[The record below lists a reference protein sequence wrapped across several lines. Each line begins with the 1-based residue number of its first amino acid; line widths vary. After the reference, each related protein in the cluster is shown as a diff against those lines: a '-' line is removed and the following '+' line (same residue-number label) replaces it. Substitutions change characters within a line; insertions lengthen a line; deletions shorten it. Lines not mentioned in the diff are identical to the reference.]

1 MRGNTEGLN
10 TKTSVSSR
18 KYPPV
23 RVIANTRLCV
33 MSRTVGVVC
42 VDVWRR
48 CTVCRCVALTE
59 GNERARES
67 VGVGGGDDD
76 DVDDGGDGGSGSGS
90 ERVLVV
96 VPYYGPISPSRSL
109 V

>member
-1 MRGNTEGLN
+1 MCASMCG
-10 TKTSVSSR
+10 
-18 KYPPV
+18 
-23 RVIANTRLCV
+23 
-33 MSRTVGVVC
+33 
-42 VDVWRR
+42 VDVW
-48 CTVCRCVALTE
+48 CRCVALTE

-67 VGVGGGDDD
+67 VGVGGGDGDV
-76 DVDDGGDGGSGSGS
+76 DVDDGGDGGS